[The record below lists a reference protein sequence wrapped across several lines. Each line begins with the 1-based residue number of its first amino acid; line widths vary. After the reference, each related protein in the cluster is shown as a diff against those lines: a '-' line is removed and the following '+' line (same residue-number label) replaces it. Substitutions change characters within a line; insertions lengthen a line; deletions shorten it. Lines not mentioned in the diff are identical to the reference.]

1 MTEIEKLIV
10 KKAVEEREARE
21 HKDEHSKLA
30 FYELVIAL
38 GLSVGGYRFTN
49 KLDLDTTIVQK
60 K

>member
-38 GLSVGGYRFTN
+38 GLSVGGYRGM
-49 KLDLDTTIVQK
+49 K
-60 K
+60 

>member
-49 KLDLDTTIVQK
+49 KLLKTLN
-60 K
+60 